1 MFSLLVIYNL
11 PDNSPHRVLF
21 CVFFFFVKFYVQLR
35 IHHSKISLGEV
46 LTTFKIDF
54 HSYREA
60 LMSPSP

>member
-11 PDNSPHRVLF
+11 PDNSPHRVSG
-21 CVFFFFVKFYVQLR
+21 FFFVKFYVQLR